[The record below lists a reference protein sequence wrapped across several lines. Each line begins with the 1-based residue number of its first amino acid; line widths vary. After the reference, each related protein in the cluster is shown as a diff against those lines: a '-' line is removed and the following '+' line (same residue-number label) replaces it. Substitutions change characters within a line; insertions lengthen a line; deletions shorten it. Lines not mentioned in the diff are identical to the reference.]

1 MKILMLNHEFP
12 PVGGG
17 SSPVTFELCTHL
29 AKLGHTV
36 DVVTMHY
43 KDTPRYERVNG
54 FNIYRTP
61 ALRARP
67 NICHPYELAT
77 YLPGAFFK
85 TLKLCR
91 QNKYD
96 IIHCHFLVPG
106 APLAYL
112 ISKITKIPFIV
123 TCHGSDVPG
132 HNPDRFV
139 LLHKLIKP
147 FWRFLAVGANRLT
160 APSNFLK
167 NRITANSDN
176 LTVDVIPNGLDTT
189 GLKPAKKTK
198 SILMC
203 SRLFKFKG
211 FQYALRALSQLDCDW
226 QVNIIGDGPFR
237 DELDKEAK
245 DIKKMPIKFYGWID
259 RKDPV
264 FFELFNS
271 GSIFVFPSEM
281 ENFPT
286 VLLEAMAAGMAVITS
301 DAGGCS
307 EVVGDAAILVSPRD
321 SQAIESGLKQ
331 LLGNEDLRCR
341 LQTAAIERAK
351 LFGWDKVAKKY
362 IQCYENIIAKAD
374 DSR

>member
-17 SSPVTFELCTHL
+17 ASPVTFELCTHL
-29 AKLGHTV
+29 VKLGHSV

-54 FNIYRTP
+54 FNVYRTP
-61 ALRARP
+61 ALRAKP
-67 NICHPYELAT
+67 NICYPHELAT
-77 YLPGAFFK
+77 YVPGAFFK

-112 ISKITKIPFIV
+112 INKITKIPFIV

-147 FWRFLAVGANRLT
+147 FWKLLAAGANRLT
-160 APSNFLK
+160 APSSFLK
-167 NRITANSDN
+167 SRINANVGD
-176 LTVDVIPNGLDTT
+176 LTVDVIPNGIDMS
-189 GLKPAKKTK
+189 GLHSADKTK

-211 FQYALRALSQLDCDW
+211 FQYALKAMSQIDCNW
-226 QVNIIGDGPFR
+226 QVDIIGEGPFR
-237 DELDKEAK
+237 GELENEAK
-245 DIKKMPIKFYGWID
+245 SVKMPVKFYGWLD
-259 RKDPV
+259 NKSDKYK
-264 FFELFNS
+264 ELFERS
-271 GSIFVFPSEM
+271 SIFIFPSEM

-286 VLLEAMAAGMAVITS
+286 VLLEAMASGMAIITS
-301 DAGGCS
+301 TAGGCP
-307 EVVGDAAILVSPRD
+307 EVVGDAAILVPPCD
-321 SQAIESGLKQ
+321 SQAIADKLNEIINNQ
-331 LLGNEDLRCR
+331 DLLAN
-341 LQTAAIERAK
+341 LQNKAIKRATE
-351 LFGWDKVAKKY
+351 FCWDKVAEKY
-362 IQCYENIIAKAD
+362 IECYRSVI
-374 DSR
+374 